1 LNHEAR
7 LMGFLIRLCLNA
19 VALLIVSTV
28 IPGIEVKGVLP
39 ALSAA
44 FFLGLVNAVV
54 RPVILILT
62 LPLTILTLGLFIP
75 LINAFLL
82 KFVSLMIQGFEVHG
96 FWSAV
101 FGALLL
107 SIVSGLLSFF
117 INDRGRVEVVV
128 HRQRR

>member
-1 LNHEAR
+1 
-7 LMGFLIRLCLNA
+7 MGFLIRLSLNA
-19 VALLIVSTV
+19 LALLIVSTV
-28 IPGIEVKGVLP
+28 IPGIEVRGVLP
-39 ALSAA
+39 ALAAA

-54 RPVILILT
+54 RPIILILT
-62 LPLTILTLGLFIP
+62 LPLTIVTLGLFIP

-82 KFVSLMIQGFEVHG
+82 KLVSLMIQGFEVHG

-107 SIVSGLLSFF
+107 SLVSGLLSLF

-128 HRQRR
+128 HRQRG

>member
-1 LNHEAR
+1 
-7 LMGFLIRLCLNA
+7 MGFLIRLCLNA

-28 IPGIEVKGVLP
+28 IPGIEVRGVLP
-39 ALSAA
+39 ALAAA

-54 RPVILILT
+54 RPIILILT
-62 LPLTILTLGLFIP
+62 LPLTIVTLGLFIP
-75 LINAFLL
+75 VINAFLL
-82 KFVSLMIQGFEVHG
+82 KLVSLMIQGFEVHG

-107 SIVSGLLSFF
+107 SIVSGLLSLF